1 MCVCVNVCIYINL
14 YFVHLLQILRS
25 DLLMDVGNSL
35 NPAIDIGQVE
45 GAFTQGLGLFTM
57 EECVVLKDG
66 RLFTNGPG
74 NYKIPSCSDIP
85 IELNVSLM
93 DHTPNPRAIFSS
105 KVTTMTC

>member
-1 MCVCVNVCIYINL
+1 
-14 YFVHLLQILRS
+14 
-25 DLLMDVGNSL
+25 MDVGDSL

-57 EECVVLKDG
+57 EECVFLKDG
-66 RLFTNGPG
+66 KLFTQGPG
-74 NYKIPSCSDIP
+74 AYKIPSCSDIP

-105 KVTTMTC
+105 KVVISFCISFHVIYDVGSWRTSFVLSCICTVCY